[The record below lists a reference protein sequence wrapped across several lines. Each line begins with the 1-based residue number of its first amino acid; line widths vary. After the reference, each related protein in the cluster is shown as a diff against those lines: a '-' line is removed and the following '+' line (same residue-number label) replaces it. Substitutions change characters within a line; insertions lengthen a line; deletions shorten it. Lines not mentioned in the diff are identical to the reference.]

1 MMLPVVNGS
10 QTNWNNLYAVLK
22 EAEKLWELVYCNGK
36 RIITFDLQLYIEAM
50 RLQER
55 LMSKVV
61 SCFEWL
67 SYMLLSVCLTL

>member
-50 RLQER
+50 RLQDR
-55 LMSKVV
+55 LMSKLV
-61 SCFEWL
+61 SCFEWS